1 MIDEKVGASVSV
13 AAINGRG
20 NGIAAVCALMMA
32 AALWAALTPAAHA
45 GAYDVT
51 TYHYDAQRTGWNPS
65 ETTLD
70 WSNVN
75 SAQFGLLNS
84 IPLDEQVDAQA
95 LVVSAATLA
104 AKGIAGYPNDLV
116 YVATENN
123 TIYAIDSVTGVTM
136 FQTHLGT
143 PVSANSLPGQCI
155 NNSAVIGIT
164 STPVID
170 LTNGVMYVIAAS
182 VENSAAVYRIHE
194 LSIATLV
201 DVVPSVIISAS
212 QTLSDGTVTKFWP
225 AFQRQ
230 RPGLL
235 LSNGVVYAGFGSY
248 CDLKANLARGWL
260 MGWTTGNLQPLPNVG
275 LTDRQTAAETGN
287 FQGGNFYLS
296 SFWASGYG
304 LAADPEGYIYA
315 QTGNSDT
322 IRSDNLPDS
331 ALKIAPGIT
340 SLAGYFTPSNF
351 AGLDSEDADLG
362 SGGIMVVPET
372 PGLPHFAVGGGK
384 DGRLFLYN
392 RNNMGGFA
400 ANGVDAPAS
409 VQAGQCWCGPSYF
422 VGSDGKPR
430 IVSSGGHTPMTW
442 FLPMTTKSPLI
453 HENSAAEFPVSD
465 QDSGFLTT
473 VSSNGTSAG
482 TAIIWAQTRAI
493 NSSVSLYALA
503 ASAGL
508 PVLFS
513 GISGVLANS
522 QANANIVPLVAGGK
536 VFVPS
541 YKQLDIFGL
550 TPAQARPRPI
560 AAAAATAVEPAVRGP
575 RYFGRIVSL
584 DAGGKMFKLTLRTG
598 LQLQVDAAAAI
609 ANHLSVV
616 LYLDETVEVSGAH
629 SLGGAFTATDILRVK
644 QSQDTWGP
652 DIP

>member
-170 LTNGVMYVIAAS
+170 LPNGVMYVIAAS

-430 IVSSGGHTPMTW
+430 VERRTHPDDLVSSHDDEVAVDSRKFSGG
-442 FLPMTTKSPLI
+442 
-453 HENSAAEFPVSD
+453 VSGLG
-465 QDSGFLTT
+465 SGFRLPDDGELERNQRGHSDHLGANAGDQRFRFALRLSG
-473 VSSNGTSAG
+473 VCRSSGSLFGNFGRSGEFAGKRQHRSLGRRRKGLRSELQATRHLRPDPGAGASSAHCG
-482 TAIIWAQTRAI
+482 GCGNRRRAGSPGAAIFWPDRQPRRRWQDVQAHPENRF
-493 NSSVSLYALA
+493 A
-503 ASAGL
+503 AS
-508 PVLFS
+508 S
-513 GISGVLANS
+513 
-522 QANANIVPLVAGGK
+522 
-536 VFVPS
+536 
-541 YKQLDIFGL
+541 
-550 TPAQARPRPI
+550 
-560 AAAAATAVEPAVRGP
+560 
-575 RYFGRIVSL
+575 
-584 DAGGKMFKLTLRTG
+584 
-598 LQLQVDAAAAI
+598 
-609 ANHLSVV
+609 
-616 LYLDETVEVSGAH
+616 
-629 SLGGAFTATDILRVK
+629 
-644 QSQDTWGP
+644 
-652 DIP
+652 